1 MTPSSPIEQL
11 INHAL
16 TLARSGRAGIAE
28 ARRLLE
34 EQLRADPE
42 SYPALDAEVEV
53 LVMAGDSALAL
64 RLLEEYIRYFPANS
78 DASARLAWLHWQ
90 GGKREESLA
99 EIRATLARD
108 PGNVK
113 SRRWLAEWA
122 LEMKDFRLA
131 AATAEEAGAGESPD
145 KELVLLLGRAAAG
158 LKDEARARPAYER
171 ALKIDPQWEAAAR
184 HYAGFLL
191 DMNHPA
197 DAGAVLEPFL
207 QRGTASPDTVLV
219 AFDAHHRLGR
229 RESAYGLLRQISC
242 TPGLA
247 DDKLAHRVVSLLYQ
261 SMSLEQ
267 ADGLLFQLLDS
278 GPLADPVALE
288 FTEHCGI
295 RGNRGHLIR
304 LYKVVSGRPLSFPRT
319 MARFLSTYYKAP
331 LMPGT
336 IGRWISTHGPEI
348 EHEAILW
355 GGVGAWYVQRSRWE
369 EAVRHL
375 SRYEGRPGVKSW
387 MIHLLGQSL
396 ESLGRMADAN
406 MHYRRALLLAADH
419 SEAGIRS
426 RLAFNLA
433 LDGMAGAGQVI
444 LVDMSEA
451 GREAGVT
458 EDHVRMVAVEALATA
473 RDLTSPADRK
483 ELFEEA
489 VGRMKSLAGTDPGGG
504 SARVIQRFRRR
515 VMDLLSGAPV

>member
-16 TLARSGRAGIAE
+16 TRARSGRAGIAE

-42 SYPALDAEVEV
+42 VVPR
-53 LVMAGDSALAL
+53 AGRGGGSPGDGGGL
-64 RLLEEYIRYFPANS
+64 RAPPCGCSRSIYATSRRTPTH
-78 DASARLAWLHWQ
+78 RRAWRGCTGR

-122 LEMKDFRLA
+122 AGDEGFPAGRRR
-131 AATAEEAGAGESPD
+131 TAEEAGAGESPD

-197 DAGAVLEPFL
+197 DAGAVLEPFM

-242 TPGLA
+242 TPGAGGRQARPPGGLA
-247 DDKLAHRVVSLLYQ
+247 AC
-261 SMSLEQ
+261 
-267 ADGLLFQLLDS
+267 
-278 GPLADPVALE
+278 
-288 FTEHCGI
+288 T
-295 RGNRGHLIR
+295 NRCHWSR
-304 LYKVVSGRPLSFPRT
+304 RT
-319 MARFLSTYYKAP
+319 GCCSNCW
-331 LMPGT
+331 
-336 IGRWISTHGPEI
+336 IQGRWRI
-348 EHEAILW
+348 
-355 GGVGAWYVQRSRWE
+355 RSRW
-369 EAVRHL
+369 
-375 SRYEGRPGVKSW
+375 SSPST
-387 MIHLLGQSL
+387 
-396 ESLGRMADAN
+396 
-406 MHYRRALLLAADH
+406 AA
-419 SEAGIRS
+419 SGET
-426 RLAFNLA
+426 
-433 LDGMAGAGQVI
+433 
-444 LVDMSEA
+444 
-451 GREAGVT
+451 GVT
-458 EDHVRMVAVEALATA
+458 
-473 RDLTSPADRK
+473 
-483 ELFEEA
+483 
-489 VGRMKSLAGTDPGGG
+489 
-504 SARVIQRFRRR
+504 
-515 VMDLLSGAPV
+515 